1 VRRIWQ
7 PADAFLLSAGA
18 KGELLIARIRL
29 LLTALLLLIPLNA
42 YVSYPDARENYVGIA
57 VSLGSVAFA
66 LAVYIAVRREHHRPW
81 LGFVTTIFDVT
92 SVSAALAAF
101 MLLDQPLTA
110 VNSKVVFEVYFLAIG
125 ATALRYDV
133 RTCFLAGAL
142 AVAQYVG
149 IVAYADAH
157 WDLNSPALA
166 PYTYGTFEWGAQV
179 SRLMLLFIA
188 ALLSATIVVRAHQL
202 RRLSAIDRLTGLF
215 NRGYFDER
223 VEAELSRAR
232 RGQQPLSLVMID
244 VDHFKRFNDRYG
256 HAAGDTAL
264 RTIAALVRNM
274 VRRHDIVSR
283 YGGEEFVVVLP
294 ETSADAAVEKLE
306 SIRAAVEAAAIRLP
320 RQQGSGSLTIS
331 AGVSTFPAD
340 GVTTDDLLDE
350 ADARLFRAKESGR
363 NRVIGRVPA
372 PAAVVALPAAAAP
385 TSRSTA
391 AAPRRERV

>member
-1 VRRIWQ
+1 M
-7 PADAFLLSAGA
+7 
-18 KGELLIARIRL
+18 LIARIRL

-57 VSLGSVAFA
+57 VSLASVAFA
-66 LAVYIAVRREHHRPW
+66 LTVYIAVRREHHRPW
-81 LGFVTTIFDVT
+81 LAFVTTIFDVT

-142 AVAQYVG
+142 AVAQYMG

-157 WDLNSPALA
+157 WDLNSPAFA

-306 SIRAAVEAAAIRLP
+306 AIRAAVEAAAIRLP

-372 PAAVVALPAAAAP
+372 PAAVVAPPSAVAP
-385 TSRSTA
+385 NSRSTA

>member
-1 VRRIWQ
+1 MRRIWQ
-7 PADAFLLSAGA
+7 PTDAFLLSAGA
-18 KGELLIARIRL
+18 KGELLIARSRL

-42 YVSYPDARENYVGIA
+42 YISYPDARENYVGIA

-66 LAVYIAVRREHHRPW
+66 LAVYLAVRREHHRPW
-81 LGFVTTIFDVT
+81 LGFATTIFDVT

-110 VNSKVVFEVYFLAIG
+110 VNSKVVFEAYFLAIG

-142 AVAQYVG
+142 ALAQYMG

-166 PYTYGTFEWGAQV
+166 PYTYGTFEWGAQI

-306 SIRAAVEAAAIRLP
+306 FIRAAVEAAAIRLP

-350 ADARLFRAKESGR
+350 ADARLFRAKKSGR

-372 PAAVVALPAAAAP
+372 PVASPAAVAP
-385 TSRSTA
+385 NSRSTA

>member
-1 VRRIWQ
+1 MRRIWQ
-7 PADAFLLSAGA
+7 PTDAFLLSAGA

-42 YVSYPDARENYVGIA
+42 YISYPDARENYVGIA

-66 LAVYIAVRREHHRPW
+66 LAVYLAVRREHHRPW
-81 LGFVTTIFDVT
+81 LGFATTIFDVT

-110 VNSKVVFEVYFLAIG
+110 VNSKVVFEAYFLAIG

-142 AVAQYVG
+142 ALAQYMG

-166 PYTYGTFEWGAQV
+166 PYTYGTFEWGAQI

-350 ADARLFRAKESGR
+350 ADARLFRAKKSGR

-372 PAAVVALPAAAAP
+372 PVASPAAVAP
-385 TSRSTA
+385 NSRSTA